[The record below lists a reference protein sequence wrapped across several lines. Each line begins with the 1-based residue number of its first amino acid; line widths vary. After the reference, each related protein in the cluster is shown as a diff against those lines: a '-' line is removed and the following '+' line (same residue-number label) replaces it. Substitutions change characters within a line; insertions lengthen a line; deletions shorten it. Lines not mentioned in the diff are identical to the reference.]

1 MVFIYCNT
9 VDPFFLNFRGFGLWS
24 CVIIGLFH
32 DSRSDRHKRR
42 EINEFPFSEQ
52 SRSWAAFG
60 NEPMM

>member
-32 DSRSDRHKRR
+32 DSRSDRGTSAGRSMSFRLVNKVGHGQL
-42 EINEFPFSEQ
+42 SEMNQ
-52 SRSWAAFG
+52 
-60 NEPMM
+60 